1 MPSIPIEIAL
11 NKDML
16 QNYVK
21 PNQKVLVF
29 GTAHS
34 GTLVLENLET
44 LGIETTAIYKK
55 EKPFY
60 FAKDGEY
67 DGIKEEAERIAED
80 ILNNKY
86 KNIKLINI
94 SQIDEIIKLTKKVD
108 WVIYA
113 IGFEANK
120 NIKCETNLT
129 KYDKTSGKIL
139 NTENAYGFGIAYP
152 SLAPDS
158 IHVDVGVYSFIEHIQ
173 KQLEDIK
180 KLIN

>member
-1 MPSIPIEIAL
+1 M
-11 NKDML
+11 
-16 QNYVK
+16 
-21 PNQKVLVF
+21 
-29 GTAHS
+29 
-34 GTLVLENLET
+34 
-44 LGIETTAIYKK
+44 
-55 EKPFY
+55 
-60 FAKDGEY
+60 
-67 DGIKEEAERIAED
+67 
-80 ILNNKY
+80 
-86 KNIKLINI
+86 
-94 SQIDEIIKLTKKVD
+94 D

-120 NIKCETNLT
+120 NIKCEIDLT